1 MLRDP
6 HNPWPWLSWRSV
18 FAVGRLEDRG
28 EQPVFRDIWDRHLA
42 DNRRDAQAA
51 AVRMLTGMAS
61 VTWD

>member
-1 MLRDP
+1 
-6 HNPWPWLSWRSV
+6 V